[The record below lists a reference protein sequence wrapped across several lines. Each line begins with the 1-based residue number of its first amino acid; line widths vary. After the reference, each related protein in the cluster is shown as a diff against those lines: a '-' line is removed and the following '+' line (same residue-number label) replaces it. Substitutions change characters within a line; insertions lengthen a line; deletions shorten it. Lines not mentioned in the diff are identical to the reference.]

1 VNKKE
6 ALSFFLSAYRNFA
19 MRTARPEDIQ
29 SLIGQELGTSSWV
42 LVDQDLIDRF
52 AEVTNDHQ
60 FIHVDPE
67 LAKLSPFGGTVAHGL
82 LTLSLLPSMAYEVI
96 PKPEGVK
103 MAANYGYNKVRFV
116 APVRS
121 GKRVRATFVLRDY
134 AQVKPGRWQQ
144 VTDVTVEIEGEDKP
158 ALTAEWIGH
167 SFV

>member
-1 VNKKE
+1 MRV
-6 ALSFFLSAYRNFA
+6 
-19 MRTARPEDIQ
+19 MRTDEITG
-29 SLIGQELGTSSWV
+29 LIGEVLGTSSWV
-42 LVDQDLIDRF
+42 LVDQDMINRF

-67 LAKLSPFGGTVAHGL
+67 QAKRSPFGGTVAHGL
-82 LTLSLLPSMAYEVI
+82 LTLSLLPSMAYEVF

-121 GKRVRATFVLRDY
+121 GKRIRGVFVLRDY
-134 AQVKPGRWQQ
+134 AEVKPGRWQQ
-144 VTDVTVEIEGEDKP
+144 ITDVTVEIEGEDKP

-167 SFV
+167 TFL